1 MKPNQSNL
9 KQTIMKTINKYRH
22 MMIRKLGIFLPAL
35 FAIFLAN
42 SQVLP
47 PPDRWP
53 TWNEEA
59 QDKTLSPYFFVQ
71 SDDPST
77 DRLPLKETR
86 ADVNIAGV
94 IADVKIT
101 QVYKNEGENVLE
113 AIYLFP
119 ASTRAAVY
127 SMKMTIGEREI
138 IAIIQEKQ
146 KARENYEQAVEEGKT
161 ASLLEQMRPNVFQMN
176 VANILPGDIIK
187 VEMNYTELLIPES
200 GIYEFVYPTVV
211 GPRYSNTLTE
221 NATADE
227 TWVENPYTTEGK
239 DPFYS
244 FDIAVNVSAGLP
256 IQDIRCTSHDMNINF
271 ENHTSAVL
279 TLVPEEKSGG
289 NRDCI
294 IQYRLAGN
302 QIESG
307 LLLYE
312 GAKENFFLAMIQPPE
327 SVKTEIIPP
336 REYIFIVDVSGSMYG
351 FPLDIS
357 KTLLRNLIVNLKSTD
372 RFNILLFAGGSELF
386 SEQSVTANK
395 ENVSKALNF
404 LDNQRGG
411 GGTELLPA
419 LKRALSLKG
428 TEDFSRSFIIAT
440 DGYVSVEKE
449 AFDLIR
455 ENLGQANFF
464 TFGIGSSVNR
474 YLLEGMAHVST
485 GEAFIITNEN
495 EAAPIAEKF
504 RKYIQTPVLTNIKL
518 RFDGFDVYDVEPLSV
533 PDVLAEKPVIVFGKW
548 KGKATGKLILTG
560 ASGLG
565 RYEALLDAGKSK
577 PKKSN
582 SGLKYLWAREKI
594 RILDDYSSLGAFSEE
609 HEKEI
614 TDLGLKYNLLTNYT
628 SFIAIDSEIR
638 NENGNVTTVKQPLPL
653 PEGVSNY
660 AVGGVYSVQGIA
672 ASPRMAQKSGS
683 GKWAKTHA
691 TYSAEDMIELEEK
704 SPGEEEKD
712 IFSSVEKMPEFPGKS
727 EGLKNFLKKH
737 LKYPEHLKNAG
748 IAGNVFVEFIVD
760 KDGSVIEVKILRSI
774 HPDLDKEAIRVIK
787 LTSKMWK
794 PGRQDGK
801 AVKVQMVIPVK
812 FS

>member
-1 MKPNQSNL
+1 
-9 KQTIMKTINKYRH
+9 MKTIKTHKNLILR
-22 MMIRKLGIFLPAL
+22 RVGIFIPAL
-35 FAIFLAN
+35 LTFFLVN

-53 TWNEEA
+53 SWDEEN

-71 SDDPST
+71 SDDSST
-77 DRLPLKETR
+77 DRLPLKETS
-86 ADVNIAGV
+86 ANVNIAGV

-101 QVYKNEGENVLE
+101 QVYKNEGQNVLE
-113 AIYLFP
+113 AIYIFP

-146 KARENYEQAVEEGKT
+146 KARENYEQAREEGKT

-211 GPRYSNTLTE
+211 GPRYSNTLAE

-227 TWVENPYTTEGK
+227 VWVENPYTTEGQN
-239 DPFYS
+239 PFYN
-244 FDIAVNVSAGLP
+244 FDITIGISAGLP
-256 IQDIRCTSHDMNINF
+256 IQDLRCTSHDMNINF
-271 ENHTSAVL
+271 ETRNSAVL
-279 TLVPEEKSGG
+279 SLVPEEKTGG

-294 IQYRLAGN
+294 VQYRLAGG

-307 LLLYE
+307 LLLYQ
-312 GAKENFFLAMIQPPE
+312 GAKENFFLAMIQPPK
-327 SVKTEIIPP
+327 SVKKEIIPP
-336 REYIFIVDVSGSMYG
+336 REYVFIVDVSGSMYG
-351 FPLDIS
+351 FPLDVS
-357 KTLLRNLIVNLKSTD
+357 KTLLRNLISNLKSTD
-372 RFNILLFAGGSELF
+372 RFNILLFAGGSELY
-386 SEQSVTANK
+386 SEQSVTATK
-395 ENVSKALNF
+395 ENVSKAIQF
-404 LDNQRGG
+404 IDNQRGG

-474 YLLEGMAHVST
+474 FLLEGMAHVGT
-485 GEAFIITNEN
+485 GEAFIITKEN
-495 EAAPIAEKF
+495 EAASKAEKF
-504 RKYIQTPVLTNIKL
+504 RKYIQTPVLTNINL
-518 RFDGFDVYDVEPLSV
+518 RFDGFDAYDVEPLSI
-533 PDVLAEKPVIVFGKW
+533 PDVLAEKPVIVYGKW
-548 KGKATGKLILTG
+548 KGKPSGKLILTG
-560 ASGLG
+560 QSGLG
-565 RYEALLDAGKSK
+565 SYEAILDAGKSK

-582 SGLKYLWAREKI
+582 SALKYLWARERI
-594 RILDDYSSLGAFSEE
+594 RLLDDYTSLGGNTVD
-609 HEKEI
+609 HVKEI
-614 TDLGLKYNLLTNYT
+614 TQLGLEYNLLTNYT

-638 NENGNVTTVKQPLPL
+638 NENGTVTSVKQPLPL

-672 ASPRMAQKSGS
+672 TAPRMAQKSGG
-683 GKWAKTHA
+683 GKWSKTYA
-691 TYSAEDMIELEEK
+691 AYSSEDMISLEEN
-704 SPGEEEKD
+704 SPEKEKRE
-712 IFSSVEKMPEFPGKS
+712 IFTTVEKMPEFPGKS
-727 EGLKNFLKKH
+727 KGLLAFIQKH
-737 LKYPEHLKNAG
+737 LKYPDHLRNAG
-748 IAGNVFVEFIVD
+748 ITGNVFVEFIIDV
-760 KDGSVIEVKILRSI
+760 DGSVKDVKILRSI
-774 HPDLDKEAIRVIK
+774 HPVLDKEAIRIIR

-794 PGRQDGK
+794 SGRQGGK